1 MKPASAETGAESERA
16 AAEGTAPEGAAI
28 SSAIGPAEAAAF
40 RALVYAKAAACW
52 RDLPWRR
59 TADPYAILVSELM
72 LQQTQVARV
81 VPKYEAWMA
90 RFPDASSLAAAP
102 TEEVLAL
109 WSGLGYNR
117 RALALHR
124 AARAIVDEFG
134 GLPPRDEASLR
145 SLPGVGAYTSRAVLA
160 FAFDI
165 PSPFLETN
173 IRTVFLKHFFPGQE
187 GVKDAELEAVALAT
201 LDRSAP
207 RRWYTALMDYGAE
220 IKRAEGNHS
229 VRGASYKKQAPFA
242 TSFRRV
248 RGAVLKSLVE
258 KGSVGIEELYGSLP
272 FSRETIEKGAR
283 ALVAEGFARY
293 EAGSLTISS

>member
-1 MKPASAETGAESERA
+1 MS
-16 AAEGTAPEGAAI
+16 PEA
-28 SSAIGPAEAAAF
+28 AAAF
-40 RALVYAKAAACW
+40 RTLVYGKAAACW

-90 RFPDASSLAAAP
+90 RFPDAASLAGAP
-102 TEEVLAL
+102 AEEVLAL

-124 AARAIVDEFG
+124 AAKAIVADFG
-134 GLPPRDEASLR
+134 GVPPRDEAALR
-145 SLPGVGAYTSRAVLA
+145 TLPGVGPYTSRAVLA
-160 FAFDI
+160 FAFDL

-173 IRTVFLKHFFPGQE
+173 IRTVFLKHFFPGEE
-187 GVKDAELEAVALAT
+187 GVPDSALEAVAAAT
-201 LDRSAP
+201 LDRAAP

-248 RGAVLKSLVE
+248 RGAVLKHLVE
-258 KGSVGIEELYGSLP
+258 KGSAGIEELYASLP
-272 FSRETIEKGAR
+272 FSRETIEKGAEV
-283 ALVAEGFARY
+283 LVAEGFARY
-293 EAGSLTISS
+293 ESGSLTISS

>member
-1 MKPASAETGAESERA
+1 MYE
-16 AAEGTAPEGAAI
+16 
-28 SSAIGPAEAAAF
+28 
-40 RALVYAKAAACW
+40 KAAACW

-72 LQQTQVARV
+72 LQQTQVVRV
-81 VPKYEAWMA
+81 VPKYEAWIA
-90 RFPDASSLAAAP
+90 RFPDAASLAAAA

-124 AARAIVDEFG
+124 AAKAIVADFG
-134 GLPPRDEASLR
+134 GILPRDEAALR
-145 SLPGVGAYTSRAVLA
+145 TLPGVGAYTSRAVLA

-165 PSPFLETN
+165 ASPFLETN
-173 IRTVFLKHFFPGQE
+173 IRTVFLKHFFPGGE
-187 GVKDAELEAVALAT
+187 GVPDSALEAAAAAT
-201 LDRSAP
+201 LDRAAP

-248 RGAVLKSLVE
+248 RGAVLKCLVE
-258 KGSVGIEELYGSLP
+258 KGSVGIDELYEGLP
-272 FSRETIEKGAR
+272 FSREIIEKGAQ